1 VLLCALLRI
10 VTGML
15 ADRYVGRVVFSL
27 LLIVVAVPE
36 YLVPM
41 VSSYKLLLYVAFFL
55 GMAGSSFAVG
65 VGFVSHWE
73 FMGWGISV
81 SRLRSSWHG
90 FGCSGGLA
98 EYFSRHDGVADRV
111 GSWAQTR

>member
-1 VLLCALLRI
+1 VLLGALLRI

-73 FMGWGISV
+73 FMGWRISV
-81 SRLRSSWHG
+81 SRLRSSWHR
-90 FGCSGGLA
+90 FWL
-98 EYFSRHDGVADRV
+98 
-111 GSWAQTR
+111 